1 MKHFFGTAVFIETVR
16 IRHENLS
23 CRCLTTKCMQIPA
36 SVITNDP
43 RLKLFSNQ
51 RESEKEIQFQPSAF
65 HRSSRKANQESG
77 FEKKKFF
84 PRRRLSSSQN
94 KNRTEKFDISE
105 VVEVLNGFKEL
116 LYEEKEQRKKEK
128 EQREKE
134 FICIKELLCKI
145 IKNDEEDDN
154 RRPHKKKIKCNC

>member
-1 MKHFFGTAVFIETVR
+1 MIHGSKFFQTRERAKRKFSFNHLPSIAAPGR
-16 IRHENLS
+16 P
-23 CRCLTTKCMQIPA
+23 TKNQ
-36 SVITNDP
+36 V
-43 RLKLFSNQ
+43 LK
-51 RESEKEIQFQPSAF
+51 
-65 HRSSRKANQESG
+65 
-77 FEKKKFF
+77 KKKFF